1 MKEKLMQ
8 SDFINTPS
16 SVRIPSVLSAN
27 LFYVQGVFRGG
38 CPSKKQ
44 HIRGND
50 GPRLLSI
57 MKRRK

>member
-1 MKEKLMQ
+1 MTFIEMKEKLMQ

-16 SVRIPSVLSAN
+16 SALSAN

-44 HIRGND
+44 DIRGND
-50 GPRLLSI
+50 GPRLLST